1 MAYLSSSFV
10 TTCLLRAAKFA
21 QEWGFTITTTSPI
34 YPQSNGLAERN
45 VQTMKQLLRKAMHQG
60 TDPYL
65 ALLDFRASP
74 ITGLKVSPAE
84 LLMGRKLKTKL
95 PSVETLLQPMQ
106 NDGIVSQLGKRQ
118 QQQKKYYDRGAREAP
133 EVHPGDIIRVQR
145 GHQWEAAV
153 VTGSHS
159 SPRSFTVQQ
168 GGRTL
173 RRNRRHLRLSKEP
186 LPASA
191 FEPDEME
198 DSTTSPVADEPPAPA
213 KEEAYVKSSGRTVR
227 RPARYNDYV

>member
-1 MAYLSSSFV
+1 
-10 TTCLLRAAKFA
+10 
-21 QEWGFTITTTSPI
+21 
-34 YPQSNGLAERN
+34 
-45 VQTMKQLLRKAMHQG
+45 MHQG

-74 ITGLKVSPAE
+74 ITGFKVSPAE

-95 PSVETLLQPMQ
+95 PIFDTLLQPMQ

-133 EVHPGDIIRVQR
+133 EVLLGDIIRVQR

-153 VTGSHS
+153 VTRSHS
-159 SPRSFTVQQ
+159 SPRSFTAQQ

-173 RRNRRHLRLSKEP
+173 RRNCRHLRLSKEP

-198 DSTTSPVADEPPAPA
+198 DSTTSPAADEPPAPA
-213 KEEAYVKSSGRTVR
+213 KEEAYVTSSGRTVR